1 MWMLFP
7 ISSFLQGHGFV
18 GFQGGRF
25 DDLPCAA
32 VLHRRNGGEEQGHFE
47 FIHLFTCFFLVLI
60 INLLILHRNSR
71 IFQEYPSKFVIIKQM
86 TVHTC
91 MYET

>member
-1 MWMLFP
+1 MNIRPLHDRVIIKREEVETRSAGGYRP
-7 ISSFLQGHGFV
+7 VHFLQGHGFV

-47 FIHLFTCFFLVLI
+47 FIHLFTCFFGAD
-60 INLLILHRNSR
+60 
-71 IFQEYPSKFVIIKQM
+71 Y
-86 TVHTC
+86 
-91 MYET
+91 

>member
-1 MWMLFP
+1 MICPVPL
-7 ISSFLQGHGFV
+7 SFTGEMG
-18 GFQGGRF
+18 
-25 DDLPCAA
+25 A
-32 VLHRRNGGEEQGHFE
+32 RNRDILNS
-47 FIHLFTCFFLVLI
+47 FICLLVFLVLI

-71 IFQEYPSKFVIIKQM
+71 IFQGYPSKFVIIKQM